1 MRIKT
6 EILGVKAIVPPRIVN
21 KVKILKKNKQTTA
34 LGTCISLSLLENTS
48 RLKMMLLLIEVTTQ
62 SFNSPPSTN
71 S

>member
-34 LGTCISLSLLENTS
+34 LDTCISLSLLENTS

>member
-6 EILGVKAIVPPRIVN
+6 KILGVKAIMPSRIVDQ
-21 KVKILKKNKQTTA
+21 VKIYKKKKTA
-34 LGTCISLSLLENTS
+34 MDTCILLPLLENNS

>member
-6 EILGVKAIVPPRIVN
+6 KILGVKAMVPSRMVDQ
-21 KVKILKKNKQTTA
+21 VKILKKKTA
-34 LGTCISLSLLENTS
+34 MDTCILLPLLENNS

-71 S
+71 P